1 MASIILNIQF
11 EEVRV
16 IKVSGIGKYP
26 FLQLNTK
33 KLNFESLLIG
43 KSITKELT
51 IKNSS
56 EVTAGFTIEK
66 MIDDEFKDNAF
77 ILDYT
82 AGVIPQKSTFL
93 IKVTYHP

>member
-1 MASIILNIQF
+1 MASIVLNCTN
-11 EEVRV
+11 EEPRV

-43 KSITKELT
+43 KSVTKELT

-56 EVTAGFTIEK
+56 EVTASFTIQK
-66 MIDDEFKDNAF
+66 VIDDEFKDNAF
-77 ILDYT
+77 ILDFNNGT
-82 AGVIPQKSTFL
+82 IPSKSTFL
-93 IKVTYHP
+93 IKVTY